1 MEVVM
6 EVGIVE
12 EVYIGGEVGMAEE
25 DSIGEE
31 GSIGEED
38 SIEVAGEEL
47 EGEVYNHTRCE
58 CYTDKSFGI

>member
-6 EVGIVE
+6 EVDIVE
-12 EVYIGGEVGMAEE
+12 EVYIEGEVGMAEE
-25 DSIGEE
+25 GSIGEE
-31 GSIGEED
+31 GSI
-38 SIEVAGEEL
+38 EVAGEEV